1 MTSLTGK
8 QKNNFDPKLL
18 LLMKNKLYFFP
29 CNSQQWFVRVT
40 LAKECPAGLFTV
52 SFGHFSGREKNAG
65 QLIGSFKE

>member
-1 MTSLTGK
+1 
-8 QKNNFDPKLL
+8 
-18 LLMKNKLYFFP
+18 MKNKLYFFP

-52 SFGHFSGREKNAG
+52 SFGHFSEREKNAG